1 MKALCK
7 QNCFNGGIAEVGDI
21 IKVENLN
28 EYLVKIEGKLPK
40 CSIETRGPEPALVCA
55 HNLPFPK
62 CKHETAAD
70 DFEMLYR
77 SHEKSPVEFW
87 SITVTEGTK
96 AVLKVLSLEA
106 AAKLFDKLPQKLTDR
121 NYLFSFDVF
130 KRQQEQLQ
138 KSNSDFKQSERERI
152 EAAEM
157 AAEGPR
163 GRMMAKGKKVS
174 SSGNSTDPHELL
186 K

>member
-7 QNCFNGGIAEVGDI
+7 QNCFNGGIAEVGD
-21 IKVENLN
+21 VLEVVDLN

-40 CSIETRGPEPALVCA
+40 CSIETRGPEPALVYT

-96 AVLKVLSLEA
+96 AVLKVLSLDVA
-106 AAKLFDKLPQKLTDR
+106 QKLYDELPSKLSDR
-121 NYLFSFDVF
+121 NYLFSPEAY
-130 KRQQEQLQ
+130 KLSAEYLNQANASL
-138 KSNSDFKQSERERI
+138 KKAERERLGDVKPSRQ
-152 EAAEM
+152 
-157 AAEGPR
+157 GP
-163 GRMMAKGKKVS
+163 S
-174 SSGNSTDPHELL
+174 ESQDPHELL
-186 K
+186 G